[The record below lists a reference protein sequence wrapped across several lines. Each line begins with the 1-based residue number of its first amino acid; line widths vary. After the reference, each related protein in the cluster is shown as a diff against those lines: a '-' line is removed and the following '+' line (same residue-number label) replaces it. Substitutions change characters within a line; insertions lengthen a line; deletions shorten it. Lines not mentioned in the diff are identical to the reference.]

1 MLFKL
6 LKNDIQIIS
15 ADIQT
20 ENSSQEKIE
29 TFLEIQRETMD
40 FTPTNLIAVGD
51 DSFQREA
58 IKILASNY

>member
-15 ADIQT
+15 ADIRT
-20 ENSSQEKIE
+20 ENISQEKIE

>member
-15 ADIQT
+15 ADIRT
-20 ENSSQEKIE
+20 ENISQEKIE
-29 TFLEIQRETMD
+29 TFLEIQRESMD